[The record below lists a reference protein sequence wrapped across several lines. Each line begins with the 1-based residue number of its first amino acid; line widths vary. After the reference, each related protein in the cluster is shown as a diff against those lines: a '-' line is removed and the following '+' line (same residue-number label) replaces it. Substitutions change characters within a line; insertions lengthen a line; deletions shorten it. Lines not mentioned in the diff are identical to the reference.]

1 MSSTAR
7 SDMVAHIRTVLLARK
22 SASPTL
28 LRRVYNSQPG
38 AFPETPCAY
47 IGPRDEGLSVSAQ
60 VRTRQF
66 SGLTAVIV
74 DALVDASEEADRMDD
89 LIDLLV
95 ADFATNRNVSGG
107 GGKLELSSIADVPIV
122 LDGPQGTARY
132 RGAVLTFGNAF
143 ISEGLEAAA

>member
-7 SDMVAHIRTVLLARK
+7 SDMVAHIRTVLLARQA
-22 SASPTL
+22 ASPAL
-28 LRRVYNSQPG
+28 LRKVYNSQPG
-38 AFPETPCAY
+38 SFPETPCAY
-47 IGPRDEGLSVSAQ
+47 IGPRDEALSVSAQ

-66 SGLTAVIV
+66 SGLSAVIV
-74 DALVDASEEADRMDD
+74 DALVDASEQADRMDD

-95 ADFATNRNVSGG
+95 ADFATSRNVSGG

-122 LDGPQGTARY
+122 LEGPQGAARY

-143 ISEGLEAAA
+143 ISEGLETAA

>member
-7 SDMVAHIRTVLLARK
+7 SDMVAHIRAVLVARQA
-22 SASPTL
+22 ASPSL
-28 LRRVYNSQPG
+28 LRKVYNAQPG

-47 IGPRDEGLSVSAQ
+47 IGPRDETLGVSAQ

-89 LIDLLV
+89 LVDLLV

-107 GGKLELSSIADVPIV
+107 GGKLELSSISDVPIV
-122 LDGPQGTARY
+122 LDGPNGRAVY

>member
-7 SDMVAHIRTVLLARK
+7 ADMVAHIRTVLLARAA
-22 SASPTL
+22 ASPTL
-28 LRRVYNSQPG
+28 LRKVYNSRPG
-38 AFPETPCAY
+38 AFPETPAAY
-47 IGPRDEGLSVSAQ
+47 IGPRDEALGVSAQ

-66 SGLTAVIV
+66 SGLSAVIV
-74 DALVDASEEADRMDD
+74 DAVVDASEEADRMDL

-107 GGKLELSSIADVPIV
+107 GGKLELSSISDTDIT
-122 LDGPQGTARY
+122 LQGPSNTVTY

-143 ISEGLEAAA
+143 ISEGLETAA